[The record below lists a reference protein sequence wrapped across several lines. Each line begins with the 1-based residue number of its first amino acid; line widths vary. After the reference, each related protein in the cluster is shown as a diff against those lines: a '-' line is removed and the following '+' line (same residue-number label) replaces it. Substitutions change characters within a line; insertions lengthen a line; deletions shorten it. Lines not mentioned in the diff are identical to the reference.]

1 MSYQSERIKRYRQL
15 GQEEDYQDVMM
26 SVLAAI
32 VLEQPIREEDRRF
45 LVEYLK
51 IKQDIPKVDDAIRN
65 VAFEVPRD

>member
-1 MSYQSERIKRYRQL
+1 MSYQSERIRRYRQL
-15 GQEEDYQDVMM
+15 GQEEEYQDVIM
-26 SVLAAI
+26 SVIAAI

>member
-1 MSYQSERIKRYRQL
+1 MSYELERITRYRQL

>member
-26 SVLAAI
+26 SVIAAI

>member
-15 GQEEDYQDVMM
+15 GQEEDYQDVIM
-26 SVLAAI
+26 SVIAAI